1 MEMIVNTSFIFIS
14 IIVAIASASSMFHL
28 FSIGNIQK
36 DLASQMY
43 IILLDQQCL
52 TSKGPNSG
60 QPCVFPFIY
69 KGVEHKACTKH
80 GWHKFWCAAEVKAN
94 GEYSKFGYCDD
105 NACPKE
111 CGK

>member
-1 MEMIVNTSFIFIS
+1 
-14 IIVAIASASSMFHL
+14 
-28 FSIGNIQK
+28 
-36 DLASQMY
+36 MY

-60 QPCVFPFIY
+60 KPCVFPFIY

-94 GEYSKFGYCDD
+94 GDYSKFGYCDD

>member
-1 MEMIVNTSFIFIS
+1 M
-14 IIVAIASASSMFHL
+14 
-28 FSIGNIQK
+28 GNLRKIQLLLK
-36 DLASQMY
+36 IY
-43 IILLDQQCL
+43 IYSLDQQCL

-60 QPCVFPFIY
+60 KPCVFPFIY

-80 GWHKFWCAAEVKAN
+80 GWHKFWCAAEVKSN
-94 GEYSKFGYCDD
+94 GEYSKFGYCDVND